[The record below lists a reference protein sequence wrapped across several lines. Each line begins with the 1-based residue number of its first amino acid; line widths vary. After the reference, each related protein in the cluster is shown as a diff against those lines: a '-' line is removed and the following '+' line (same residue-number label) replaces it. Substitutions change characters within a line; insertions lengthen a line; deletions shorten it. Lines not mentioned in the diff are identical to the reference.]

1 MTAPSNEPVIF
12 ALDPGS
18 EVSAWVRMQDGKLL
32 SFAIEDNE
40 DLINRIPDELGGDIM
55 VLEFTKA
62 FAMPIRTQAK
72 SGMMFFPTQVLDTA
86 VVVGRLW
93 EAFRNGDQDAQV
105 QLLSRRD
112 VKHHLCGGSQAKD
125 AQIREAMLDRFGGS
139 KAKAVGLKKTPGPL
153 YGVSKDVWAALAV
166 GVTYRDKFLVSP
178 F

>member
-1 MTAPSNEPVIF
+1 MTAPSNEPTLF

-18 EVSAWVRMQDGKLL
+18 EKSAWVTMLEGKLL
-32 SFAIEDNE
+32 DFAIEDN
-40 DLINRIPDELGGDIM
+40 DELILRIHRGQVSGDIM
-55 VLEFTKA
+55 ILEFTKA

-93 EAFRNGDQDAQV
+93 EAFTHGDEARV
-105 QLLSRRD
+105 ELLSRRD

-125 AQIREAMLDRFGGS
+125 AQIREAMIDRFGGT
-139 KAKAVGLKKTPGPL
+139 KAKAVGLKKNPGPL